1 MKDILLIARFLFIV
15 SILIIL
21 VFTFISLIFKESRS
35 ALIELFKEAKIFL
48 VIAFS
53 VLLIIFLFVGFIIT
67 SFFTY
72 SIKYEKREVIEETA
86 KEIVSLNYNKE
97 INGGFTLGFSGIGNG
112 NLNTDN
118 YYYFYSK
125 DNNRYKLEKI
135 NVEDV
140 FIEETDEAPKIVYR
154 KLKEVADKIK
164 TPTKFGD
171 FLGLTY
177 KKDEAK
183 WIIFS
188 EKEII
193 LYIPTGS
200 IIENFNPN
208 VE

>member
-1 MKDILLIARFLFIV
+1 MRDILLIARFLFIV
-15 SILIIL
+15 FIVIILI
-21 VFTFISLIFKESRS
+21 FTFIALIFKESRS

-72 SIKYEKREVIEETA
+72 SIKYEKREVIEET
-86 KEIVSLNYNKE
+86 
-97 INGGFTLGFSGIGNG
+97 
-112 NLNTDN
+112 D
-118 YYYFYSK
+118 
-125 DNNRYKLEKI
+125 
-135 NVEDV
+135 
-140 FIEETDEAPKIVYR
+140 ETPKIVYR
-154 KLKEVADKIK
+154 ELKEVADKIK

-183 WIIFS
+183 WIISS

-193 LYIPTGS
+193 LYIPIGS